1 MVVPL
6 VQADVKILAKVDEIH
21 LFNGCINHS
30 TCAMLSLIYP
40 G

>member
-1 MVVPL
+1 MVVTP
-6 VQADVKILAKVDEIH
+6 VPADAKILAKVDEIR